1 MTAARVLR
9 EQHQFSFDAAAE
21 PVLRVKP
28 GAEIVIETLDCFS
41 NRITSP
47 EQVFHSDAELLA
59 VIDAYNP
66 VSAPVYVEGAQPGDV
81 LAVAILSMRLGVV
94 EPYAVS
100 MVHRDAATV
109 AGRPST
115 LLAESETKLCQ
126 LVDGHV
132 IFPTSRGHVRHPI
145 RPMIGAIGTAPAAG
159 QVSSLH
165 YAAGH
170 GGNIDCPDMTT
181 GSTVYLPVNVAG
193 ALFSLGDL
201 HALMGD
207 AEITGVALE
216 THGDVTVQIDLLKKP
231 RAAKAIRLDTTESI
245 GSIGCASTD
254 CLDANL
260 AEAYDDLLHRLSEDF
275 GMAPVDAF
283 QLLGIAARVRVGQ
296 CVHRP
301 GAGWTSLRVS
311 VPRAVLPGGEM
322 WHDAPASESL
332 TIVRQEKD

>member
-9 EQHQFSFDAAAE
+9 EQHQFAFDAAAE

-28 GAEIVIETLDCFS
+28 GAEVVIETLDCFS

-59 VIDAYNP
+59 LIGAYNP
-66 VSAPVYVEGAQPGDV
+66 VSAPVYVEGAEPGDV
-81 LAVAILSMRLGVV
+81 LAVTIRSMRLGVV
-94 EPYAVS
+94 DPYAVS
-100 MVHRDAATV
+100 VIHRDTATV
-109 AGRPST
+109 AGRRSA
-115 LLAESETKLCQ
+115 LLAESETRVCR

-132 IFPTSRGHVRHPI
+132 IFPTGRGHVRHPI
-145 RPMIGAIGTAPAAG
+145 SPMIGSIGTAPAAG

-170 GGNIDCPDMTT
+170 GGNVDCPDMTT
-181 GSTVYLPVNVAG
+181 GSTVYLPVNVPG

-231 RAAKAIRLDTTESI
+231 RAARALRLDTADSI
-245 GSIGCASTD
+245 GSIGCESAD
-254 CLDANL
+254 GLDANV
-260 AEAYDDLLHRLSEDF
+260 AGAFDDLLRRLADDF
-275 GMAPVDAF
+275 GIAPVDAF

-301 GAGWTSLRVS
+301 GAGWTSVRVS

-322 WHDAPASESL
+322 WSDAPASESL
-332 TIVRQEKD
+332 AIVAQEKD